1 MSDKAPVL
9 DLDEALNRALE
20 DVDFLKMMMEEFQA
34 SIPDFVGKINAAI
47 DAADMHGLDEIA
59 HQFKGAAANLGAK
72 QITAVAFELEM
83 IGKNENAGESREAFE
98 RLRTAIADFNA
109 EMARIDWASLG

>member
-59 HQFKGAAANLGAK
+59 TN
-72 QITAVAFELEM
+72 
-83 IGKNENAGESREAFE
+83 SREPPP
-98 RLRTAIADFNA
+98 IWGPNKSPP
-109 EMARIDWASLG
+109 SLLNWK

>member
-1 MSDKAPVL
+1 
-9 DLDEALNRALE
+9 
-20 DVDFLKMMMEEFQA
+20 
-34 SIPDFVGKINAAI
+34 
-47 DAADMHGLDEIA
+47 
-59 HQFKGAAANLGAK
+59 
-72 QITAVAFELEM
+72 M